1 MTHPVTPLDEP
12 AASGT
17 EHVGLAFR
25 ALAFGIA
32 LGVAFQAMV
41 TFGVRTL
48 VGGSQVERPA
58 FGSPPVMLLLGGTF
72 VGLLAAGI
80 ATGSVLTPIR
90 NLWRQAMFGVVAAF
104 ASFALSLITIPV
116 YQAFGRTGLLA
127 LAAAFGVACFGIG
140 RSLARWTPHP

>member
-1 MTHPVTPLDEP
+1 MTQSVGPMDESSP
-12 AASGT
+12 DGT

-25 ALAFGIA
+25 ALGFGIA

-48 VGGSQVERPA
+48 VDGSPVERPE

-116 YQAFGRTGLLA
+116 YQAFGRTGLLV
-127 LAAAFGVACFGIG
+127 LAAAFGLVCFGIG
-140 RSLARWTPHP
+140 RSLARRLPG

>member
-1 MTHPVTPLDEP
+1 MTQSVGPMDESP
-12 AASGT
+12 PEGT
-17 EHVGLAFR
+17 ELVGLAFR
-25 ALAFGIA
+25 ALGFGIA

-48 VGGSQVERPA
+48 VDGSPVERPE
-58 FGSPPVMLLLGGTF
+58 FDSPPVMLLLGGTF
-72 VGLLAAGI
+72 VGLLTAGI

-127 LAAAFGVACFGIG
+127 LAAGFGLLCFGIG
-140 RSLARWTPHP
+140 RSLARRLRE

>member
-1 MTHPVTPLDEP
+1 MTQSVGPMD
-12 AASGT
+12 ASPPDGT

-25 ALAFGIA
+25 ALGFGIA

-48 VGGSQVERPA
+48 VDGSPVERPE

-116 YQAFGRTGLLA
+116 YQAFGRTGLLV
-127 LAAAFGVACFGIG
+127 LAAAFGLVCFGIG
-140 RSLARWTPHP
+140 RSLARRLPG

>member
-1 MTHPVTPLDEP
+1 MTQSVGPMDESSP
-12 AASGT
+12 DGT

-25 ALAFGIA
+25 ALGFGIA

-48 VGGSQVERPA
+48 VDGSPVERPE

-116 YQAFGRTGLLA
+116 YQAFGRTGLLV
-127 LAAAFGVACFGIG
+127 LAAGFGLVCFGIG
-140 RSLARWTPHP
+140 RSLARRLPG

>member
-1 MTHPVTPLDEP
+1 MTQSVGPMDESSP
-12 AASGT
+12 DGT

-25 ALAFGIA
+25 ALGFGIA

-48 VGGSQVERPA
+48 VDGSPVERPE

-116 YQAFGRTGLLA
+116 YQAFGRTGLLV
-127 LAAAFGVACFGIG
+127 LAAAFGLGCFGIG
-140 RSLARWTPHP
+140 RSLARRLRG

>member
-1 MTHPVTPLDEP
+1 MEESPP
-12 AASGT
+12 AGT
-17 EHVGLAFR
+17 EHVGLAFQ
-25 ALAFGIA
+25 ALGFGIA
-32 LGVAFQAMV
+32 LGVGFQAMV

-48 VGGSQVERPA
+48 VDGSPVERPE

-72 VGLLAAGI
+72 VGLLTAGI

-127 LAAAFGVACFGIG
+127 LAAGFGLVCFGIG
-140 RSLARWTPHP
+140 RKLARRPRG

>member
-1 MTHPVTPLDEP
+1 MTQSVGPMDESP
-12 AASGT
+12 PEGT

-25 ALAFGIA
+25 ALGFGIA

-48 VGGSQVERPA
+48 VDGSPVERPE

-72 VGLLAAGI
+72 VGLLTAGI

-116 YQAFGRTGLLA
+116 YQAFGRTGLLT
-127 LAAAFGVACFGIG
+127 LAAGFGLLCFGIG
-140 RSLARWTPHP
+140 RSLARRLRE